1 MVFKMNAY
9 SMVFSEHPLA
19 SELEHSN
26 KILLS
31 SACLPDLDLE
41 CGTTY
46 LKLYKKKEA
55 WSESDDGVVSMVV
68 VICALHEFIDIP
80 GIVYLPNRLMM
91 KLSGIDEGD
100 EIIVE
105 QEKNVKK
112 GEYLKIKPF
121 EQKFIELNNPKIILE
136 KFISERYPILSEG
149 EVISFEYNDF
159 TYHIEI
165 VETKPSLTIQTTNC
179 DINVDFE
186 KPVDMEDYAGA
197 GMNAVRAKN
206 KKVDPVHNQTLRNE
220 KLRSFKRQN
229 GNRKL
234 NCISDGNDMAGG
246 AGSSGYDMKR
256 FPGVGRALGSK

>member
-9 SMVFSEHPLA
+9 SMVFSDHSLA

-31 SACLPDLDLE
+31 SACLPDLDLD

-91 KLSGIDEGD
+91 KLSGINEGD

-186 KPVDMEDYAGA
+186 KPVDMADDAGA

-206 KKVDPVHNQTLRNE
+206 KKERNQKLRNE
-220 KLRSFKRQN
+220 KLRNFKRQN
-229 GNRKL
+229 GNRRL
-234 NCISDGNDMAGG
+234 NCNDDGNDSG
-246 AGSSGYDMKR
+246 AGSGYDMKR

>member
-1 MVFKMNAY
+1 
-9 SMVFSEHPLA
+9 MVFSDHSLA

-31 SACLPDLDLE
+31 SACLPDLDLD

-91 KLSGIDEGD
+91 KLSGINEGD

-186 KPVDMEDYAGA
+186 KPVDMADYAGA

-206 KKVDPVHNQTLRNE
+206 KKERNQKLRNE
-220 KLRSFKRQN
+220 KLRNFKRQN
-229 GNRKL
+229 GNRRL
-234 NCISDGNDMAGG
+234 NCNDDGNDSG
-246 AGSSGYDMKR
+246 AGSGYDMKR